1 MIKQTFKQIWNQRK
15 LNSWLLAELIIV
27 FVLVGWLAMTSI
39 FPALYQRY
47 CIPSGFNEEG
57 IHLITLQ
64 NLDKTAYEYDSTR
77 AHFQTVHED
86 IVQFAQTL
94 KGFHEVEAVSVHTY
108 LYPYGQAT
116 SWVTILT
123 QDSAQ
128 TSCLFYPFLKGW
140 DMQEVFQF
148 ENSTHEKWSTS
159 NYATSN
165 VVTVSQSV
173 MEQLSDKKLP
183 QQNREKTTITFFHDP
198 TLYTIERVVNNVKYM
213 PYTQPHNSLFLPIN
227 QMYEDYVMDDKIMIS
242 FRASDAF
249 AKEFKENIMSTLKFG
264 NIRAAS
270 VRTFEEGT
278 HDWFYDEIKMLFLA
292 VFFGLLIVFLGVVG
306 SFWLKIEAR
315 KGEIGVRM
323 ALGASARKV
332 VTQFV
337 SEGVLLLTISSIV
350 GAILLVNIAYF
361 VGVYSSFTTVPEA
374 WPVNNTVALVSFSIL
389 LTYMVMAIVVILG
402 SALPMIKGVKV
413 NPATAL
419 KDE

>member
-27 FVLVGWLAMTSI
+27 FVLAGWLAMTSI

-47 CIPSGFNEEG
+47 CISSGFKEEG

-64 NLDKTAYEYDSTR
+64 NLDETAYEYDSAR
-77 AHFQTVHED
+77 AHFHTLHED
-86 IVQFAQTL
+86 ILQFAQTL
-94 KGFHEVEAVSVHTY
+94 KGLHEIEAVSVHTCHFPYSGANYNISINHDSVQTYVLFTPY
-108 LYPYGQAT
+108 LR
-116 SWVTILT
+116 
-123 QDSAQ
+123 
-128 TSCLFYPFLKGW
+128 GW

-148 ENSTHEKWSTS
+148 ENSTNEKWGKS
-159 NYATSN
+159 NYATSDAI
-165 VVTVSQSV
+165 TVSESV
-173 MEQLSDKKLP
+173 MEQLSAQKSA
-183 QQNREKTTITFFHDP
+183 QQNSEKTTFTFYGDATP
-198 TLYTIERVVNNVKYM
+198 YTIERVVNNVKNN
-213 PYTQPHNSLFLPIN
+213 PYLQPENILMVPMDQL
-227 QMYEDYVMDDKIMIS
+227 YEEYVMNGEIVIS
-242 FRASDAF
+242 IRASDAF
-249 AKEFKENIMSTLKFG
+249 IKEFKENTMSTLKFG
-264 NIRAAS
+264 NVRAAN
-270 VRTFEEGT
+270 VMTLEEAT
-278 HDWFYDEIKMLFLA
+278 YNWFYDEIKMLFLA

-350 GAILLVNIAYF
+350 GGILLVNIAYF
-361 VGVYSSFTTVPEA
+361 TGVYTSNDTVPEA